1 MSSLSLSVSWSLS
14 LGLSLSPSSLWVQPS
29 SPGDYYSER
38 ESDLKVE
45 LTEKLFALDTE
56 GPKSP
61 GSTQVSLTG
70 TSQTHY

>member
-29 SPGDYYSER
+29 SPGDYHNER
-38 ESDLKVE
+38 ESDLNVE